1 MNIFAR
7 SWQGLNLSPGERAFV
22 KLAEGWLIT
31 ALLAGSAIA
40 YQLLMSGNAD
50 YVFIL
55 RSAGGAAL
63 LTVLLAFKKYLAAQS
78 DLPLSAAS
86 LATQITDVAIMEAQK
101 IIPAQ
106 PPAQPQKAPQPILF
120 PAPNTTTSINPQM
133 PQNVNASAQ
142 QPVQQMPFPPAQPL
156 QFPTVRNPQAIP
168 AINLADVPEAQPDTT
183 PIRHWGDT
191 GIMPTV

>member
-63 LTVLLAFKKYLAAQS
+63 LTVLLALKKYLAAQS
-78 DLPLSAAS
+78 DLPLPAAS
-86 LATQITDVAIMEAQK
+86 LATQATTLAIMEAQK
-101 IIPAQ
+101 IAPQ
-106 PPAQPQKAPQPILF
+106 PPAQQKAPQPILL
-120 PAPNTTTSINPQM
+120 PGVTM

-142 QPVQQMPFPPAQPL
+142 QPVQHQPFPPAQPVP
-156 QFPTVRNPQAIP
+156 FSIVRNPQQLQAV
-168 AINLADVPEAQPDTT
+168 NLADVPPAQDNT
-183 PIRHWGDT
+183 PVRHWGDT
-191 GIMPTV
+191 GIIPTV